1 MNIPDNALTH
11 STAAAP
17 ALDVLDA
24 APDWGTMNRVLL
36 AEKMASAYWNSPVK
50 LSDNPS
56 SVITSWLA
64 AADVA
69 ITELQGT
76 S

>member
-1 MNIPDNALTH
+1 MNIPANALTH
-11 STAAAP
+11 STAATP

-24 APDWGTMNRVLL
+24 APDWGTMNRELL
-36 AEKMASAYWNSPVK
+36 AEKLAAAYWNGPVK
-50 LSDNPS
+50 LSDKPS
-56 SVITSWLA
+56 GVITSWLA

-69 ITELQGT
+69 ITELQGA